1 MHYAPLDLFDFAAA
15 GGFGAGQADLVHRA
29 AASAAQEAPKGNAK
43 LRGSRVV
50 RYWLDNARPSRAP
63 QGYAG
68 LAG

>member
-1 MHYAPLDLFDFAAA
+1 MYALVSVLFSDA
-15 GGFGAGQADLVHRA
+15 GNRIVGTGQAHTIYGA

-43 LRGSRVV
+43 LRGTGFV

-63 QGYAG
+63 QGHAG